1 MLENGFMSGVVF
13 FIVVL
18 FVGIVLLGF
27 GGLAGLRARH
37 LHQDSGWDMAERAG
51 MRFML
56 EFSLFTV
63 FFAVLPLTL
72 MLLNVDESVIWRIAS
87 FMIALFLF
95 TVVGRVLHKTVL
107 YSPRW
112 PVLIISLLVLSVILL
127 TIELI
132 NVFWWTSLAG
142 YSWGLL
148 WVLIL
153 SCIQF
158 IIFVTYD
165 PPNSEAT
172 IHTLPGVD
180 PGHRG
185 MQRNH
190 PDRHSDGQA
199 DHHTNI
205 HRDPIHY
212 ARRQRYA
219 HRHPFARST
228 RANRRP
234 FTNPPPGAN

>member
-1 MLENGFMSGVVF
+1 MSGVVF

-37 LHQDSGWDMAERAG
+37 LRQDLHWDGAERTG

-56 EFSLFTV
+56 EFSLFTM
-63 FFAVLPLTL
+63 FFSVLPLAL
-72 MLLNVDESVIWRIAS
+72 MLLNVDETVVWRVAS
-87 FMIALFLF
+87 LLLALFLF
-95 TVVGRVLHKTVL
+95 TVVGRVLYKIVL
-107 YSPRW
+107 YNPRW
-112 PVLIISLLVLSVILL
+112 PILIISLLVLSVILL

-132 NVFWWTSLAG
+132 NVFWWSSLAV

-165 PPNSEAT
+165 WPNSDAI

-180 PGHRG
+180 VGRHG

-190 PDRHSDGQA
+190 PNRYSDGQA
-199 DHHTNI
+199 HHHTNI

-219 HRHPFARST
+219 KYHPFARTT
-228 RANRRP
+228 RTNRRP
-234 FTNPPPGAN
+234 FTDTTLGAN